1 MPRCIILCMS
11 PAAKP
16 RKKTMGAPTGSRDL
30 NVAETRD
37 RILRAAIEQFAQHG
51 FAGARVDAI
60 CAAAEVNQRM
70 VYHYFVD
77 KAGLYLAALEHVL
90 VQLRAEELKL
100 KFNALA
106 DDPLDGLMRM
116 FAFTFNHFAKH
127 PELIRMLS
135 SENLMEAKFLK
146 GSVATPV
153 VASPMLNQIAALIKA
168 GEASSAIRSG
178 IDPLHLYVMMVGCA
192 YFHKSNAF
200 TLAHIFDA
208 PLHTSKWQKSHY
220 ELAQDVLLNYLKP
233 LPAPRERA

>member
-1 MPRCIILCMS
+1 
-11 PAAKP
+11 
-16 RKKTMGAPTGSRDL
+16 MGAPAGPRNL

-37 RILRAAIEQFAQHG
+37 RILHAAIDQFAQNG

-70 VYHYFVD
+70 VYHYYAD
-77 KAGLYLAALEHVL
+77 KAGLYVAALEHVL
-90 VQLRAEELKL
+90 GQLRAEELKL
-100 KFNALA
+100 KFDALA

-135 SENLMEAKFLK
+135 SENLMQAKFLK

-153 VASPMLNQIAALIKA
+153 VASPVLNQIAALIKA

-178 IDPLHLYVMMVGCA
+178 IDPLHLYVMMVGLA
-192 YFHKSNAF
+192 YFQKSNAF

-208 PLHTSKWQKSHY
+208 PLLTSKWQKSHY

-233 LPAPRERA
+233 PPTPHKQA